1 MYTSKIMT
9 KPLQKSS
16 HLVNLFQSSNCT
28 RPSFIHP
35 WPFRHTEL
43 ILLPLLQQWK
53 QHANKQQQ
61 NPLPHLK
68 DSRMFVS
75 LRMKRGKVG
84 KLPTWIFKGD
94 EVRQWR
100 VGHTT
105 YTHWPHTRGRWSKLK
120 SEPGVSEHSW
130 EQYMIFWNNGSKSKW
145 VVIMLNIY
153 GFKKQSFPSEL
164 LVNQPSNSKRGFM
177 SLS

>member
-1 MYTSKIMT
+1 MT

-35 WPFRHTEL
+35 WPFRHREL

-61 NPLPHLK
+61 NPLDHRK

-84 KLPTWIFKGD
+84 KLPTWIFKGA
-94 EVRQWR
+94 EMRQWR
-100 VGHTT
+100 LGPTKNTHTLT
-105 YTHWPHTRGRWSKLK
+105 SHTRK
-120 SEPGVSEHSW
+120 
-130 EQYMIFWNNGSKSKW
+130 MIQTQIRTRRFRTLSGA
-145 VVIMLNIY
+145 IHD
-153 GFKKQSFPSEL
+153 L
-164 LVNQPSNSKRGFM
+164 LE
-177 SLS
+177 